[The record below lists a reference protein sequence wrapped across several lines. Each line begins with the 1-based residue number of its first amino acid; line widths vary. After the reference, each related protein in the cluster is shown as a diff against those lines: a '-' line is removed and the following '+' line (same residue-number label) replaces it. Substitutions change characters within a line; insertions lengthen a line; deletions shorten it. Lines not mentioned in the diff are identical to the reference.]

1 MAPNVFGMGLYSEGG
16 IFATKPYICGSSYLL
31 KMSDYPK
38 GNWTDV
44 VDGLYWK
51 FIDENR
57 KKLKN
62 NPRLGIMVK
71 IIDNMKPVR
80 KEKIFSAAS
89 NFLANTTSE
98 VSQ

>member
-1 MAPNVFGMGLYSEGG
+1 
-16 IFATKPYICGSSYLL
+16 
-31 KMSDYPK
+31 
-38 GNWTDV
+38 
-44 VDGLYWK
+44 
-51 FIDENR
+51 
-57 KKLKN
+57 
-62 NPRLGIMVK
+62 MVK